1 MERLPT
7 RRFRLAQAVVGTGV
21 IVMQVAA
28 GIMSVPSDLAPHSTL
43 LGVLVRQERTL
54 VPWFLIGLNAVALF
68 LLVRSRAI
76 DRWVF
81 AVTLSCLHGV
91 SYMLGCYF
99 LNPYPTLD
107 IAAIP
112 FFAGFYWVLAGLSAV
127 LFCGMKWVAKRLA
140 KT

>member
-7 RRFRLAQAVVGTGV
+7 RRSRLVQAAVGTSV
-21 IVMQVAA
+21 IILQVMT
-28 GIMSVPSDLAPHSTL
+28 GLMSVPADLAPHGTV
-43 LGVLVRQERTL
+43 LGMIVRPERTL
-54 VPWFLIGLNAVALF
+54 LPWFLIGLNAVALF

-76 DRWVF
+76 ARWVF

-112 FFAGFYWVLAGLSAV
+112 FFAGFYWVLAGWIAV
-127 LFCGMKWVAKRLA
+127 LFCGMKWVTKRLA